1 MCIATATDYSLAE
14 AALKRLRIDKF
25 FDFILTCSEAEVGKD
40 NPDFFLTALKL
51 LKTSKQET
59 IVFEDALYAI
69 KSAKAAGLHVAAVY
83 DKSADEEQ
91 EEIKSIADIYL
102 ISFEDWGL

>member
-1 MCIATATDYSLAE
+1 M
-14 AALKRLRIDKF
+14 
-25 FDFILTCSEAEVGKD
+25 
-40 NPDFFLTALKL
+40 
-51 LKTSKQET
+51 
-59 IVFEDALYAI
+59 
-69 KSAKAAGLHVAAVY
+69 AAVY